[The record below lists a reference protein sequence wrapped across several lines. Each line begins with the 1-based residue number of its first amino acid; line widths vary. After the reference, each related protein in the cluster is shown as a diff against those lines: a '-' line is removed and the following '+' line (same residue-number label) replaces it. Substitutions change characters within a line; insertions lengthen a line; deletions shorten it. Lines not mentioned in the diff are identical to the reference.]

1 MISEQIGGLSVHFL
15 NMYANRSELVLV
27 LDVVEGETLTYV
39 IPRVGKKRALYNEY
53 KINSML
59 LMRIRHDTG
68 VLDKEILTLDISTAI
83 QQCKERTGIMFICRI
98 DVIIENIKQLTI

>member
-1 MISEQIGGLSVHFL
+1 MNSEQVGGLSVHFL
-15 NMYANRSELVLV
+15 NMYANRTELVLV
-27 LDVVEGETLTYV
+27 LDVGNEALTYV
-39 IPRVGKKRALYNEY
+39 IPRVGEQRTLYNEY

-68 VLDKEILTLDISTAI
+68 LLDEEVLTLDISTAI

-98 DVIIENIKQLTI
+98 EAIIENIKQLTI